1 MSNVKLV
8 RLQNGSDIIGVTE
21 EIMEGH
27 YLLINP
33 MLYDVKNRG
42 AISHIMLKFFLPIQL
57 VERNEVILNNKD
69 IVFIT
74 TPSDEFVEYYENSV
88 ENLKRIETED
98 NFQEEV
104 QTELSER
111 IKDLIVQAFNE
122 MDPEEKTIH

>member
-33 MLYDVKNRG
+33 MLYDVTNRG

-69 IVFIT
+69 IIFIT
-74 TPSDEFVEYYENSV
+74 TPSEEFVEYYENSV
-88 ENLKRIETED
+88 ENLKRMETED
-98 NFQEEV
+98 SFQEEV
-104 QTELSER
+104 QSELSER